1 MRKMRKRQ
9 LFALICLVYSRPV
22 FSVFCS
28 NAPVFGL
35 DFIFNC
41 DLIF

>member
-9 LFALICLVYSRPV
+9 LFALICLSTLVLFLAY
-22 FSVFCS
+22 FCS
-28 NAPVFGL
+28 NALVFGL
-35 DFIFNC
+35 DFMFNC